1 MRGGTGEAI
10 SQAMKVLMFW
20 CLALCASLPAAPLT
34 FDEMTKEITA
44 SVDQKSVSADFNF
57 KNETDQ
63 TVEILRADA
72 GCTCIQ
78 AGIKGGLTY
87 KPGQS
92 GQIRFSYDLGD
103 VVGTV
108 DKPLHVFLKGD
119 PESQP
124 SITLNIR
131 VKVPEL
137 VVVEPKSLFWEVG
150 EEAKAKTV
158 TITMKDEKP
167 IKVTSISGA
176 DARFKQE
183 LKTVEEGKKYEV
195 VITPVTTD
203 KVAMGVVHLET
214 DHGSRRYRTQ
224 RVFMV
229 VRNPVKP
236 APATAGKP

>member
-1 MRGGTGEAI
+1 
-10 SQAMKVLMFW
+10 MKVLVLW
-20 CLALCASLPAAPLT
+20 CLTLCASLAASPLVFEQT
-34 FDEMTKEITA
+34 TKEIDVG
-44 SVDQKSVSADFNF
+44 VDDKTVMADFNF
-57 KNETDQ
+57 KNESTHV
-63 TVEILRADA
+63 VEIARADG

-78 AGIKGGLTY
+78 PSIKGGLTY
-87 KPGQS
+87 KPGES
-92 GQIRFSYDLGD
+92 GTIRFSYEITD

-108 DKPLHVFLKGD
+108 EKPLQVFLKGD
-119 PESQP
+119 PETKP

-150 EEAKAKTV
+150 EEGKPKTV
-158 TITMKDEKP
+158 TITMKDTKP
-167 IKVTSISGA
+167 IKVTSMSGA

-195 VITPVTTD
+195 VVTPTTTE

-214 DHGSRRYRTQ
+214 DHSSRRYRTQ

-229 VRNPVKP
+229 VKNPVKSP
-236 APATAGKP
+236 ETAKKP